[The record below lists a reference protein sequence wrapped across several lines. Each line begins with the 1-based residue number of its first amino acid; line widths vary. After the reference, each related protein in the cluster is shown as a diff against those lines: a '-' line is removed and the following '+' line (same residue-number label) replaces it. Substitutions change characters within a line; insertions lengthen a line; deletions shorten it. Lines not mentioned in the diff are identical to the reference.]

1 MAPRKSWRMRQSR
14 RGRRRPI
21 AAEQNQ
27 CNPELREEDAMRLT
41 QNDADN
47 AARQLEARPLPEN
60 HPVAESL
67 VELFGEHTFF
77 VDADG
82 LFIVETAERE
92 LDGGAELGRVVK
104 LANWVDEHRTV
115 LSPHRR
121 EDTDIVV
128 TLDDAA

>member
-1 MAPRKSWRMRQSR
+1 
-14 RGRRRPI
+14 
-21 AAEQNQ
+21 
-27 CNPELREEDAMRLT
+27 MRLT

-47 AARQLEARPLPEN
+47 TARQLEARPLPEN

>member
-1 MAPRKSWRMRQSR
+1 
-14 RGRRRPI
+14 
-21 AAEQNQ
+21 
-27 CNPELREEDAMRLT
+27 MRLT

-47 AARQLEARPLPEN
+47 TARQLKARPLPQN
-60 HPVAESL
+60 HPVADSL

-82 LFIVETAERE
+82 LFIVESAER
-92 LDGGAELGRVVK
+92 DGCAKWGRVVK
-104 LANWVDEHRTV
+104 LANGVDGHRTV

-121 EDTDIVV
+121 EGADIVV